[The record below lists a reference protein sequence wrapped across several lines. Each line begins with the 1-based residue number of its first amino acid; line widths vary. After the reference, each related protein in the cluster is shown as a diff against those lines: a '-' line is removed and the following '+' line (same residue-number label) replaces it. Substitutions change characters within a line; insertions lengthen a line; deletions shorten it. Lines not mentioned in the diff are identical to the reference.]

1 MTQSVWDIAIQQ
13 HNLKNKKFPNDHE
26 PTLIFVGNK
35 SAGKSTIIHYF
46 LDREDKPKPTLA
58 LDYTFGRKSSGAFST
73 KSTVHVWELGRGIRL
88 ADLIDATITPDSV
101 WRFHL
106 ILVLDLSKPREM
118 WQTMETLLGTL
129 MRRYDQLLTR
139 INKRDLPE
147 SLKSKYRELRE
158 ARKTS
163 SHPDKDLLN
172 PFPLPLVIIGSKYD
186 LFTTQ
191 QLEQQKMICKTLR
204 FLNHFYGGSL
214 YFVSE
219 KEDLLMKRIKAVLNH
234 IAFGTPEQRV
244 IQTELGK
251 PLSIPEGADCFS
263 NIGAPPNYELEVS
276 RLTAKTPLEM
286 WKAVF
291 CARFPQMTQSELAG
305 LNSIVLDMATDPAK
319 DPQYAEPLVD
329 RARAG
334 KDKELERIQQQNE
347 RRMRD
352 LLQQA
357 ILDGV
362 LIA

>member
-1 MTQSVWDIAIQQ
+1 
-13 HNLKNKKFPNDHE
+13 
-26 PTLIFVGNK
+26 
-35 SAGKSTIIHYF
+35 GKSTIIHYF
-46 LDREDKPKPTLA
+46 LDREDKAKPTLA
-58 LDYTFGRKSSGAFST
+58 LDYTFGRKSSGTFST
-73 KSTVHVWELGRGIRL
+73 KSTVHVWELGRGVRL

-106 ILVLDLSKPREM
+106 ILVLDLSKPREL
-118 WQTMETLLGTL
+118 WQTMETLLGTVT
-129 MRRYDQLLTR
+129 RRYDQLFTR
-139 INKRDLPE
+139 INKRDLPG
-147 SLKSKYRELRE
+147 SLKSKYRELGE
-158 ARKTS
+158 VRKTS
-163 SHPDKDLLN
+163 THPDKDLLN
-172 PFPLPLVIIGSKYD
+172 PFPLPLIIIGSKYD
-186 LFTTQ
+186 LLVTQ

-214 YFVSE
+214 YVSRRMKMRVAIKFVSE

-244 IQTELGK
+244 VQTEVGK

-276 RLTAKTPLEM
+276 RLTMKTPLEM

-291 CARFPQMTQSELAG
+291 CARFPQMTQNELTG
-305 LNSIVLDMATDPAK
+305 LNSMVLDLATDPAK

-329 RARAG
+329 RARAI
-334 KDKELERIQQQNE
+334 KDEELERIQQQNE

-357 ILDGV
+357 TLDGV